1 MMILKKTNLLLG
13 LILFILG
20 GCTPEP
26 KSPSAP
32 PQKTLPL
39 EFLAGTWEVSDAE
52 RNGKNTSALEGIYFT
67 FTKDEKLTTN
77 FNLSVE
83 TQTFSYRV
91 EDERLRVLSK
101 PEQLYFIESLAK
113 ESLVLQTRMRG
124 VRFKLELKTQ
134 EEQSM
139 ELDNGI

>member
-13 LILFILG
+13 LILCILV

-26 KSPSAP
+26 KPPSAP
-32 PQKTLPL
+32 PQNTLPV

-77 FNLSVE
+77 FNLNVE
-83 TQTFSYRV
+83 TQTSSYRV
-91 EDERLRVLSK
+91 KDETLRVLSK

-113 ESLVLQTRMRG
+113 EVMVLRTRMRG

-134 EEQSM
+134 QEQSM
-139 ELDNGI
+139 ELEDET